1 MLDEQ
6 QEMAA
11 MDSETVSSTVVEE
24 ELVKERAA
32 DVQVIQRITRFH
44 MSPLPDA
51 DTLGAYANL
60 LPNGADRVMTL
71 VERQTEH
78 RHQCESA
85 DKRQAARGHWMA
97 FALALSLSGLGFYL
111 GLQGHDWLAGAVFTT
126 TIGTIAAALV
136 VDKKPRIKR

>member
-1 MLDEQ
+1 MVEEQ
-6 QEMAA
+6 QEMSAA
-11 MDSETVSSTVVEE
+11 DSETVSRTVLEE
-24 ELVKERAA
+24 ALVKERAA
-32 DVQVIQRITRFH
+32 DIQVIQRITRFH

-51 DTLGAYANL
+51 ETLGAYATL

-71 VERQTEH
+71 IERQTEH

-111 GLQGHDWLAGAVFTT
+111 GMHGHEWLAGAVFTT

-136 VDKKPRIKR
+136 VDKKPRTKK